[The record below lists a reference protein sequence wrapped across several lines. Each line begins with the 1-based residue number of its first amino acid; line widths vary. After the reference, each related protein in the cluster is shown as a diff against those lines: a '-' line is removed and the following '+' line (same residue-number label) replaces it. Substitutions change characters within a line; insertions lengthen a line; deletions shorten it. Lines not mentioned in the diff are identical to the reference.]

1 MKNKYDPY
9 CEIKKFPNRH
19 GIKKY
24 HTPIKDI
31 IFGCVASAVC
41 SAGILIIFCILTK
54 NFNLSNII
62 PGICGLCSMF
72 LALFIASILIS
83 SVSTNSG
90 ISGFGDETPVLVVL
104 IYILAFA
111 LFKNRIY
118 SIGFIVVCFF
128 LIDYYFEKKAIEL
141 DVIEYLIEANKER
154 GISITYNNGMTL
166 ADAIRI
172 SNDIEKNQLIK

>member
-1 MKNKYDPY
+1 MKNKYDPH

-31 IFGCVASAVC
+31 IFGCVASAAC
-41 SAGILIIFCILTK
+41 SAVILVVFCILTK

-62 PGICGLCSMF
+62 PGICALCLMF
-72 LALFIASILIS
+72 SALFVTSILIS
-83 SVSTNSG
+83 SVSTNYG

-128 LIDYYFEKKAIEL
+128 LLNYYFEKKAIEL
-141 DVIEYLIEANKER
+141 DVIEYLITTNKEH
-154 GISITYNNGMTL
+154 GICITYRNGMTL
-166 ADAIRI
+166 ADAMQI
-172 SNDIEKNQLIK
+172 SDDIEKSQLIK